1 MTAPKLITLIGQ
13 RAHVHRHKIRR
24 DACAVFTALQIA
36 RDWFAHY
43 DAAGEWPETINAR
56 TFDTLL
62 GAAEGA
68 ADGLYHRLA
77 FIVGEFDEQGPAR
90 THTIELDFDDD
101 RSLEQAAAAAG
112 KAPEDL
118 AADLLADR
126 LRRAAAGV
134 AERGSEA

>member
-1 MTAPKLITLIGQ
+1 MTDPTRITLIGQ

-24 DACAVFTALQIA
+24 DASAIFTALQIA

-43 DAAGEWPETINAR
+43 DAAGEWPNTINAR

-77 FIVGEFDEQGPAR
+77 FIVGEFDEHGPAR

-112 KAPEDL
+112 KAPEEL
-118 AADLLADR
+118 AADLLAVQ
-126 LRRAAAGV
+126 LRRAATK
-134 AERGSEA
+134 EDRR